1 MTVESDMTE
10 VGLFRK
16 KRVAAGKGKRK
27 VEAEPV
33 ASGSGSE
40 LGLGDVMERLL
51 VEIQGMR
58 QDLRVGL
65 REIQMELGEIRR
77 TRQELASDARD
88 LTDHFLLE
96 VGVEREAENDQA
108 GSETEKDA
116 EELNKTQQ

>member
-1 MTVESDMTE
+1 MTE

-16 KRVAAGKGKRK
+16 KRVAAGKGKMK

-58 QDLRVGL
+58 QDLRLRL
-65 REIQMELGEIRR
+65 REIQMELGEIWR
-77 TRQELASDARD
+77 TRQELVSDVRD
-88 LTDHFLLE
+88 LADHFLAE
-96 VGVEREAENDQA
+96 VRVEEEAEKDNA
-108 GSETEKDA
+108 GSETEKGA
-116 EELNKTQQ
+116 EETNKTQL